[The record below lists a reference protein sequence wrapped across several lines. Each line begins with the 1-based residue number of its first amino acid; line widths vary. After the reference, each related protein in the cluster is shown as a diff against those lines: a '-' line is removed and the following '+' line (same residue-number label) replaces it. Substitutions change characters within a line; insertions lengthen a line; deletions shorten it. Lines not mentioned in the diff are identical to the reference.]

1 MVDIISKRDG
11 PRREDERAR
20 RMIQANQG
28 AITQIADHL
37 TQGGYSANRRA
48 KAQAASAP
56 PPPDG
61 KLIHDGAAGRRVS
74 QDTGD
79 IRIKI
84 SVNNRVVAYDCGS
97 GRQVHFLGEIRQQ
110 ESTRYFAL
118 ASRENGFF
126 SGLPDDV
133 SDRIGELD
141 GQIIDQACPE
151 SLLAE
156 EISERLGFS
165 QTR

>member
-37 TQGGYSANRRA
+37 TQGSYSANKRA
-48 KAQAASAP
+48 KAAGAKAP
-56 PPPDG
+56 PAPEG
-61 KLIHDGAAGRRVS
+61 KLIYDGAAGAQIS
-74 QDTGD
+74 SDTGE
-79 IRIKI
+79 IRVRV
-84 SVNNRVVAYDCGS
+84 SVNNRVVAYDSGS
-97 GRQVHFLGEIRQQ
+97 GRQVFHLGEIRRQ
-110 ESTRYFAL
+110 EATRYFAI

-126 SGLPDDV
+126 SPLPDEV
-133 SDRIGELD
+133 TEKIGELD

-151 SLLAE
+151 SLLAA

-165 QTR
+165 